1 MPQTRPVWAEINLN
15 NIIHNYQEVRR
26 LVGPHVKIMA
36 VVKANAYGHGVLEV
50 AKTLEKA
57 GADRFAVGLLNEAVH
72 LRESGV
78 TKPLMILGWTPVDDY
93 PRALTHHIILTIF
106 SLQEAQELSRISL
119 SMGQKACVHLKL
131 DTGMGRIGFRPDADS
146 LEQISKIVTLPGLEV
161 EGIFTHLAK
170 ADEQDKSYTILQLRL
185 FEGFVRQV
193 REKTGFIFPLRHTA
207 NSAAV
212 IDHPEAYFD
221 MVRPGIML
229 YGLKPSSE
237 VRLEK
242 VDLRQAMALY
252 AQVAFAKEVPEN
264 TAVSYGGIFVT
275 SGNSRIATVPLGYA
289 DGYSRLLSG
298 RAEVICRG
306 QRAPVIGRVCMDQLM
321 FDASCL
327 RQQVEQGDLVTLIGR
342 GGEQFISVDEL
353 AGRMGTVN
361 YEITCMLSARV
372 PRIYL
377 K

>member
-15 NIIHNYQEVRR
+15 SIIHNYQEVRR
-26 LVGPHVKIMA
+26 LVGPQVKIMA

-50 AKTLEKA
+50 AKTLGKA
-57 GADRFAVGLLNEAVH
+57 GADRFAVGLLNEAVQ
-72 LRESGV
+72 LREGGV

-106 SLQEAQELSRISL
+106 SLQEAEELSRISL

-131 DTGMGRIGFRPDADS
+131 DTGMGRIGFRPDAAG

-170 ADEQDKSYTILQLRL
+170 ADEQDKGYTILQLRL

-193 REKTGFIFPLRHTA
+193 RKKTGFTFQLRHAA

-212 IDHPEAYFD
+212 IDHPEAYFE

-229 YGLKPSSE
+229 YGLKPSPE
-237 VRLEK
+237 VHLEK
-242 VDLRQAMALY
+242 VDLRQVMALR
-252 AQVAFAKEVPEN
+252 ANVAFVKEVPEN
-264 TAVSYGGIFVT
+264 TAISYGGIFVT
-275 SGNSRIATVPLGYA
+275 SGNSRIATLPLGYA

-298 RAEVICRG
+298 RAEVICHG

-342 GGEQFISVDEL
+342 AGEQFISVDEL
-353 AGRMGTVN
+353 ADQMGTVN